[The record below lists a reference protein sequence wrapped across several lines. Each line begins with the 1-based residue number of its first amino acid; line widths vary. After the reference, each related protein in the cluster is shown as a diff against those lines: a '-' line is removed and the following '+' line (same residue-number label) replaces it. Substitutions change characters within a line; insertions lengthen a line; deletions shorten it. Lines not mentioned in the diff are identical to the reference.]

1 MNSMNQ
7 IETKMKDL
15 VKFTIG
21 VVVLMTMMV
30 MTSCA
35 NNSQAANQEAAA
47 QEYPVMVM
55 KTQDA
60 DMQSVYPATIKGQ
73 EDIEIKPRVDG
84 YIDAIY
90 VDEGSVV
97 KAGQPLFKINSPASE
112 QALTSARASVNSEM
126 ARVNT
131 AKVDVERY
139 RPLAEKGIVSEVQ
152 LQTYENAYKTAQAV
166 LEQAEATLKNAQA
179 MMSWTTVT
187 SPVDGVVGPVPYR
200 KGSLVNSS
208 NTLTNIANTGN
219 VYAYFS
225 LNERKLMDFLDGVEG
240 STQYE
245 KIKNMPPVSLVLADG
260 STYEE
265 QGRIETI
272 TGTVDVT
279 TGSANFRAEF
289 PNRSGKLRSGT
300 SGKIIIPKTL
310 NDVFVIP
317 QQATFSQQ
325 DKVLV
330 YKMEGDSVKQH
341 LISVQPMPNG
351 LDYAVTHGLSEG
363 DKVVSDGVATLR
375 NGMRIAVRR
384 ELTASN

>member
-1 MNSMNQ
+1 M
-7 IETKMKDL
+7 DL
-15 VKFTIG
+15 LKFSIG
-21 VVVLMTMMV
+21 VIVLMMLM
-30 MTSCA
+30 MTSCG
-35 NNSQAANQEAAA
+35 NDTQNTGRQAAV

-55 KTQDA
+55 TKQDA
-60 DMQSVYPATIKGQ
+60 NMQSVYPATIKGQ

-97 KAGQPLFKINSPASE
+97 KAGQVLFKINSPSSE
-112 QALTSARASVNSEM
+112 QSLTSARAAVNSEK

-139 RPLAEKGIVSEVQ
+139 RPLAEKGIVSDVQ
-152 LQTYENAYKTAQAV
+152 LQTYVNAYQTALAT
-166 LEQAEATLKNAQA
+166 LEQAEATLKNAEA
-179 MMSWTTVT
+179 TMSWTTVT
-187 SPVDGVVGPVPYR
+187 SPVDGVVGSIPFR
-200 KGSLVNSS
+200 KGSLVNSA

-225 LNERKLMDFLDGVEG
+225 LNERKLMDFLAGMEG
-240 STQYE
+240 STQSE
-245 KIKNMPPVSLVLADG
+245 KIKNMPYVLLILSDG

-272 TGTVDVT
+272 TGTVDIT

-300 SGKIIIPKTL
+300 SGKVLIPNTL
-310 NDVFVIP
+310 SDVYVIP
-317 QQATFSQQ
+317 QKATFSQQ

-330 YKMEGDSVKQH
+330 YKMEGDSVRQH
-341 LISVQPMPNG
+341 VIAVQTMPNG
-351 LDYAVTHGLSEG
+351 LDYAVTGGLSEG
-363 DKVVSDGVATLR
+363 DRIVSDGVATLR
-375 NGMRIAVRR
+375 NGMKISAKR
-384 ELTASN
+384 ELTAAAN